1 MSIVSQLLLGL
12 LCFSEYHGSTLTWAE
27 AVTSFDTTD
36 HGNHIATFT
45 DTMTGDCVC
54 GKTGTHHS
62 TLTRTD
68 TPREPH
74 TPSSNTRSHTQAC
87 NSLFCRLCGSLP
99 QSLYCGCQTRPCPQ
113 RPSGCHPVHP
123 ADWPPMEG
131 SPEGGVPCAELHSGP
146 PSSSAVPG
154 QGGVEEHVSDRTR
167 TNRRTNRTTTGELGS
182 CISNCCNLK

>member
-1 MSIVSQLLLGL
+1 MYVERPELITQHSHVQTHP
-12 LCFSEYHGSTLTWAE
+12 E
-27 AVTSFDTTD
+27 
-36 HGNHIATFT
+36 NHTHTFVKHTFT
-45 DTMTGDCVC
+45 H
-54 GKTGTHHS
+54 THTH
-62 TLTRTD
+62 TL
-68 TPREPH
+68 EE
-74 TPSSNTRSHTQAC
+74 AC

-113 RPSGCHPVHP
+113 RPSGCHP

>member
-1 MSIVSQLLLGL
+1 MWKDRNSSLNTHTYRHTQR
-12 LCFSEYHGSTLTWAE
+12 
-27 AVTSFDTTD
+27 TT
-36 HGNHIATFT
+36 
-45 DTMTGDCVC
+45 
-54 GKTGTHHS
+54 
-62 TLTRTD
+62 
-68 TPREPH
+68 H
-74 TPSSNTRSHTQAC
+74 TPSSNTRSHTHTHTLEEAC

-99 QSLYCGCQTRPCPQ
+99 QSQTRPCPQ

-154 QGGVEEHVSDRTR
+154 QGGFEEHVSDRTR